1 MNKLIK
7 SINVASAMQIGGAS
21 SVSAGCFL
29 VAAELG
35 FVISG
40 LFLLLFGVAVGA
52 RKD

>member
-1 MNKLIK
+1 MNKLLK
-7 SINVASAMQIGGAS
+7 SVNVASALQICGAS

-29 VAAELG
+29 VAPEVG